1 LKKFTRQEKQ
11 FIINRSVTLPR
22 IHWINL
28 IIYIYICNLH
38 LYVREIEERSLEA
51 INGVGNKRYTST
63 PKSTCLQFSL
73 RLTNYPPD
81 GCCPLHGH
89 STTSSTVAFLA
100 TRSIMLWIKTAR
112 PLDLAKIAYS
122 LDGSRYDFAWYP
134 RWCRFPFPCS
144 LVHVSHQI
152 PNDANVLRHI

>member
-1 LKKFTRQEKQ
+1 
-11 FIINRSVTLPR
+11 
-22 IHWINL
+22 
-28 IIYIYICNLH
+28 
-38 LYVREIEERSLEA
+38 VREIEERSLEA

-134 RWCRFPFPCS
+134 RWCRFPFVPWCTLATRYQTMLTSFATFNGARHS
-144 LVHVSHQI
+144 L
-152 PNDANVLRHI
+152 